1 MVQPLIKVRYILT
14 RRQKLRATDPA
25 SKGGSFFGELGP
37 KRKEVARDGKMYE
50 TVKMVLAVSYVLQ
63 YFQDLFTYKMNFEAV
78 DGDSKG
84 TISSGLYVGFLPA

>member
-1 MVQPLIKVRYILT
+1 MGPATAIDQVRYILT

-50 TVKMVLAVSYVLQ
+50 TVKMVLDGISSFLCNCI
-63 YFQDLFTYKMNFEAV
+63 TYKTCLHKV
-78 DGDSKG
+78 
-84 TISSGLYVGFLPA
+84 